1 MAIEVDEGGNRREPG
16 MGAALI
22 TTGAMI
28 LVIAVL
34 SVLIWVLMV
43 AVAAT
48 TGGRHDKSSMPV
60 QSETVIDQKALP
72 KKP

>member
-1 MAIEVDEGGNRREPG
+1 MANEIDEGGNRREPG
-16 MGAALI
+16 IGVALL
-22 TTGAMI
+22 TVLTMI
-28 LVIAVL
+28 LVMAVL

-48 TGGRHDKSSMPV
+48 TGGLHDKSSMPV